1 VNDVDRVDPRELQSL
16 QLYMNEYRQQA
27 EVFAQQ
33 YSLLEEGRM
42 EAHAAIEAL
51 EEIRASPESIVLLQV
66 GGGASVRARILD
78 PDRVLLS
85 IGSEV
90 VLEKANAAAVDYLKD
105 RITEMEASGRKVAET
120 LDRIRG
126 QMNEIARRSISCPA
140 GADAGGPGFPG
151 IDTKSRKRT
160 GLFLYV

>member
-1 VNDVDRVDPRELQSL
+1 MNDVDRVDPRELQSL
-16 QLYMNEYRQQA
+16 QLYLNEYRQQA

-66 GGGASVRARILD
+66 GGGASVRARVLD

-90 VLEKANAAAVDYLKD
+90 ILERANAAAVDYLKD

-126 QMNEIARRSISCPA
+126 QMNEIGRRM
-140 GADAGGPGFPG
+140 D
-151 IDTKSRKRT
+151 
-160 GLFLYV
+160 LLYQQSQMPSGTRIPPVPVQKPEEE

>member
-1 VNDVDRVDPRELQSL
+1 MNNVDRVDPRELQSL
-16 QLYMNEYRQQA
+16 QLYLNEYRQQA

-42 EAHAAIEAL
+42 EAHAAIEGL
-51 EEIRASPESIVLLQV
+51 EEIRASPDSIVLLQI
-66 GGGASVRARILD
+66 GGGASVRARVLD

-90 VLEKANAAAVDYLKD
+90 IIEKANAAAVDYLKD

-126 QMNEIARRSISCPA
+126 QMNEIARRMDILYQQAQMPA
-140 GADAGGPGFPG
+140 GNAPFPPVPVQKPEE
-151 IDTKSRKRT
+151 D
-160 GLFLYV
+160 

>member
-1 VNDVDRVDPRELQSL
+1 MNDVDRVDPRELQSL
-16 QLYMNEYRQQA
+16 QLYLNEYRQQA

-51 EEIRASPESIVLLQV
+51 EEIRASPDSIVLLQV
-66 GGGASVRARILD
+66 GGGASVRARVLD

-90 VLEKANAAAVDYLKD
+90 ILERANAAAVDYLKD

-126 QMNEIARRSISCPA
+126 QMNEIGRRMDLLYQQSQMPA
-140 GADAGGPGFPG
+140 SPLIPPVPVQ
-151 IDTKSRKRT
+151 KPEEE
-160 GLFLYV
+160 